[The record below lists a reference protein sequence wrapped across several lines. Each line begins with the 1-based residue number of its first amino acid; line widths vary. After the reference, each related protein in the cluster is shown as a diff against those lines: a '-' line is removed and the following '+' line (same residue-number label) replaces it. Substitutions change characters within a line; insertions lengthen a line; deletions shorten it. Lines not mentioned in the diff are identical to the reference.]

1 MDDNF
6 ISGQYD
12 VGSKS
17 KLKKFYD
24 DNRIFI
30 YSVLFA
36 ILIVISAVS
45 FYSYSQNK
53 KKTSLAQDY
62 ISANILI
69 KNEDKD
75 KALRIL
81 KKIVYS
87 DDSTYSSLSL
97 FLIINENLEED
108 NTKLL
113 ELYDHVLENNKFEE
127 EVKNLIILKKAFYET
142 KFDDE
147 KKLLDTIKPL
157 LGKES
162 IWKAN
167 ALMLAGNY
175 FISKGENL
183 KAKEFFLQV
192 LDIKNLNN
200 EIIESTKQKLRLIN
214 ND

>member
-30 YSVLFA
+30 YSVLFT

-81 KKIVYS
+81 KKIIYS

-127 EVKNLIILKKAFYET
+127 EIKNLIILKKAFYET

-147 KKLLDTIKPL
+147 KKILDTIKPL

-200 EIIESTKQKLRLIN
+200 EIIEITKQKLRLIN